1 MTQSTTA
8 APSNQ
13 PLRIF
18 IGYDHRQAVAY
29 NVLQFSLSRRGS
41 KPLAITPLVL
51 PSLPMTR
58 QGLTPFTYSRFLVPW
73 LCDFQGW
80 ALFLDIDFLALD
92 DVSGLFAL
100 ADHRYAAM
108 VSKNEKKFEWA
119 SMILFNCGH
128 PANRILTPDYVD
140 DPQRCQS
147 PHTLDWLTPEL
158 VGAVPGH
165 WNHLVGY
172 DAPRTDAKLVHYTQ
186 GMPIYEET
194 SGSEYRD
201 AWLTEHKKSNATSPW
216 QELMAHSV
224 HAGRTADGRIV
235 AKLHP
240 DAVKPVYANG

>member
-1 MTQSTTA
+1 MDQ
-8 APSNQ
+8 PSNQ

-29 NVLQFSLSRRGS
+29 NVLQFSLFRRSS
-41 KPLAITPLVL
+41 KPLAISPLVL
-51 PSLPMTR
+51 PTLPMTR
-58 QGLTPFTYSRFLVPW
+58 QGLTPFTFSRFLVPW

-92 DVSGLFAL
+92 DVAGLFAL
-100 ADHRYAAM
+100 TDDRYAAM
-108 VSKNEKKFEWA
+108 VSKNEKRFEWA

-128 PANRILTPDYVD
+128 PANRVLTPDYVE
-140 DPQRCQS
+140 DPQRCRT
-147 PHTLDWLTPEL
+147 PHTMDWLAPEL
-158 VGAVPGH
+158 VGGVPGH

-172 DAPRTDAKLVHYTQ
+172 DAPRADAKLVHYTQ

-194 SGSEYRD
+194 TGSEFRD
-201 AWLTEHKKSNATSPW
+201 AWIAEHKKANGTSPW
-216 QELMAHSV
+216 QELMARSV

-240 DAVKPVYANG
+240 DAVQPPAAANG